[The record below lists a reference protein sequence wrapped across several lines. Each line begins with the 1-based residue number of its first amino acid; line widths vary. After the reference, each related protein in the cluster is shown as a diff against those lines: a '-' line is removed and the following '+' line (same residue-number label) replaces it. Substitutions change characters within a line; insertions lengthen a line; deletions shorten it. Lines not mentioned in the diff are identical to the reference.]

1 MRSAIGK
8 IIAAYVAWG
17 VFPFYWKQI
26 AFVPAEQVISHRIF
40 WSFVTL
46 ALAMA
51 LRREWPRAGSPKTF
65 AIYASAAV
73 LISFN
78 WFAYIW
84 AVNHNLIV
92 ETSLGYFIN
101 PLVNV
106 LLGVVLFRER
116 LRPLQWAAVA
126 LAAAGVLYLT
136 FSYGSVP
143 WIALV
148 LATTFAGYS
157 VMKKLAPMKALEGLT
172 LETGIVAP
180 FALAF
185 LIQQEAAG
193 SGAFPHS
200 GLAANLFMAGAGIV
214 TTIPL
219 LLFASG
225 VRKVPLT
232 LIGVF
237 QYISP
242 TLQFLAGVFFYSE
255 PFTHDQAIGFTAV
268 WIALAIF
275 TIDGFRAKRSV

>member
-1 MRSAIGK
+1 MK

-17 VFPFYWKQI
+17 LFPFYWKQI
-26 AFVPAEQVISHRIF
+26 SFVPAEQVISHRIF

-46 ALAMA
+46 AAVMVM
-51 LRREWPRAGSPKTF
+51 RREWPGVPSRKTF
-65 AIYASAAV
+65 AIYATAAL

-116 LRPLQWAAVA
+116 LRRLQWTAVT

-136 FSYGSVP
+136 FSYGSAP

-157 VMKKLAPMKALEGLT
+157 VMKKLAPLSSMEGLT
-172 LETGIVAP
+172 IETGIVAP
-180 FALAF
+180 FAFAF
-185 LIQQEAAG
+185 LVQQEIAG
-193 SGAFPHS
+193 SGAFLH
-200 GLAANLFMAGAGIV
+200 ANLRANVFMAGAGVV

-242 TLQFLAGVFFYSE
+242 TLQFLAGVFFYGE
-255 PFTHDQAIGFTAV
+255 PFTHSQAIGFGAV

-275 TIDGFRAKRSV
+275 AVDGFLAKRYLRAV